1 MAGFQ
6 GLKHFGVIG
15 GDTPKDT
22 EIEEKRKTSKAGL
35 NTRNARGQ
43 VKNINSTLPQDVQ
56 VARKNQLAQ
65 RLPNVDA
72 VLGSDSAM
80 WLEVLNEEDFTILRE
95 LRNKLNLNQDIT
107 EEDLKHFV
115 MLENRQ
121 VIQAIREN
129 RPSLLKGG
137 SAPVPDPVQENP
149 PEEEQPSYQEPDP
162 EPVPEQSPEPQEEA
176 PLQEDGMEPES
187 PPMDSSSE
195 ESENQ
200 F

>member
-1 MAGFQ
+1 
-6 GLKHFGVIG
+6 
-15 GDTPKDT
+15 
-22 EIEEKRKTSKAGL
+22 
-35 NTRNARGQ
+35 
-43 VKNINSTLPQDVQ
+43 
-56 VARKNQLAQ
+56 
-65 RLPNVDA
+65 
-72 VLGSDSAM
+72 M